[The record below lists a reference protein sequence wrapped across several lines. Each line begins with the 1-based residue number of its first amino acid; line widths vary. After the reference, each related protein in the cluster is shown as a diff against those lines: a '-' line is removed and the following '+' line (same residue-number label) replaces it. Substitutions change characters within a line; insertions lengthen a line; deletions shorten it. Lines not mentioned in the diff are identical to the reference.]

1 MTQAPQPAAPPNPA
15 HPSTAEIPVVPS
27 SGNPAA
33 EQSTHVLGA
42 PPPPPTLHA
51 PVVPPPHALTSDDN
65 AQLSSPVDFVPGFDS
80 VGTAAPPPASRRR
93 FSYGPRARAA
103 LAGISLVALSVLLLQ
118 LGLGLG
124 FGTESF
130 WAIIPLWSLF
140 ASLAAVLGL
149 LAFVPD
155 APGRSRLRP
164 QSGWKVAAGG
174 LTALVVFW
182 LLVVLPVA
190 DTDRGFLL
198 TAALAALGAALWVAP
213 SRQD

>member
-1 MTQAPQPAAPPNPA
+1 MTHSPQPAAPANPA
-15 HPSTAEIPVVPS
+15 HPSTAEIPVVPP
-27 SGNPAA
+27 SGDAAA
-33 EQSTHVLGA
+33 EQSTQVFGA
-42 PPPPPTLHA
+42 PPPPPTLQA
-51 PVVPPPHALTSDDN
+51 PVVSLPRPLTSDDD
-65 AQLSSPVDFVPGFDS
+65 AQSSSPVDFVPGFTG
-80 VGTAAPPPASRRR
+80 VGATAPPPASRRR

-103 LAGISLVALSVLLLQ
+103 VAGISLVALSVLLLQ

-130 WAIIPLWSLF
+130 WSVVPLWSLF

-174 LTALVVFW
+174 LAGLAVFW

-198 TAALAALGAALWVAP
+198 AAALAALAAALWIAP

>member
-1 MTQAPQPAAPPNPA
+1 MTHSPQPAAPLNPA
-15 HPSTAEIPVVPS
+15 HPSTAEIPVVPP
-27 SGNPAA
+27 SGDPA
-33 EQSTHVLGA
+33 EQSTQVFGA
-42 PPPPPTLHA
+42 QAPPPTLQA
-51 PVVPPPHALTSDDN
+51 PVVPPPQPLTSDDN
-65 AQLSSPVDFVPGFDS
+65 AQWSGPVDFVPGFTG
-80 VGTAAPPPASRRR
+80 VGATTPPPSRRR

-103 LAGISLVALSVLLLQ
+103 VAGIGLVALSVLLLE
-118 LGLGLG
+118 LGLGRD

-130 WAIIPLWSLF
+130 WSVVPLWSLF

-174 LTALVVFW
+174 LAGLVVFW
-182 LLVVLPVA
+182 VLVVLPVA

-198 TAALAALGAALWVAP
+198 TAALAALGVAVWIAP